1 MDKIMKTQYIGLDIG
16 RGYVKAYSK
25 FEGKEYKCNFKSIV
39 SDGRSI
45 YGKDYEDSIYIEIDG
60 AEYFVGELAEL
71 EGYNPIQNLIDS
83 KVKGIVPQLLLAAL
97 NEIAVADFVSIA
109 LGVPNKLF
117 KKTVLEEVEEKYKNK
132 TFKIKN
138 KITGSTK
145 KVTIKNITIYR
156 EADAALLWHV
166 SNHPT
171 LANGPVALVSVGFRT
186 SEFCYY
192 DKGLKYNEK
201 LSDTRE
207 LGNKTALENVRRKLK
222 DVGIIQPLSVID
234 TSDNYD
240 DFKKQPY
247 EMLSASIET
256 EIENLWPNNSEVTIF
271 IAGGTA
277 LRLDLPHELLEGPQM
292 ATSKGLFQVAV
303 KRFCN

>member
-1 MDKIMKTQYIGLDIG
+1 MDKIISTQYIGLDIG
-16 RGYVKAYSK
+16 RGYVKAYSNY
-25 FEGKEYKCNFKSIV
+25 EGKEYRCNFKSIV
-39 SDGRSI
+39 SDGRNI
-45 YGKDYEDSIYIEIDG
+45 YGKDYDGCIYIDVDG
-60 AEYFVGELAEL
+60 SEYFVGELAET

-83 KVKGIVPQLLLAAL
+83 KTKGIVPTLLLAAL
-97 NEIAVADFVSIA
+97 NEVAVSDVVTIA

-117 KKTVLEEVEEKYKNK
+117 KRIVLEEVEQKYKNK
-132 TFKIKN
+132 TFEIKN

-145 KVTIKNITIYR
+145 KIKIKNITIYR

-166 SNHPT
+166 SNHPS
-171 LANGPVALVSVGFRT
+171 LANGPIALASIGFRT

-207 LGNKTALENVRRKLK
+207 LGNKTALETVRRNLK
-222 DVGIIQPLSVID
+222 DMGIIQPLSVID

-240 DFKKQPY
+240 DLKKQPY
-247 EMLSASIET
+247 EMLAASIET
-256 EIENLWPNNSEVTIF
+256 EIENLWPNGSEVTTF
-271 IAGGTA
+271 VAGGTP
-277 LRLDLPHELLEGPQM
+277 LKLDLPYELLDDPQM

-303 KRFCN
+303 KKFCQ

>member
-39 SDGRSI
+39 SDGRNI
-45 YGKDYEDSIYIEIDG
+45 YGKDYEDTIYIEVDG
-60 AEYFVGELAEL
+60 SEYFVGELAEL

-83 KVKGIVPQLLLAAL
+83 KVKGVVPVLIKAAL
-97 NEIAVADFVSIA
+97 NELAVSEFVCLA
-109 LGVPNKLF
+109 LGVPNKMF
-117 KKTVLEEVEEKYKNK
+117 KKTVLEEVEECYRGK
-132 TFKIKN
+132 TFEIKN
-138 KITGSTK
+138 KINGSTK
-145 KVTIKNITIYR
+145 KITIKNVTIYR

-171 LANGPVALVSVGFRT
+171 LTNGAIALASIGFRT
-186 SEFCYY
+186 SEFCFY

-207 LGNKTALENVRRKLK
+207 LGNKTALETVRRNLK
-222 DVGIIQPLSVID
+222 ELGIIQPLSVID
-234 TSDNYD
+234 SSNNYD
-240 DFKKQPY
+240 DLKKQPY
-247 EMLSASIET
+247 EMLTASIET
-256 EIENLWPNNSEVTIF
+256 EIENLWPNSSEVTVF
-271 IAGGTA
+271 IAGGTP
-277 LRLDLPHELLEGPQM
+277 LKLDLPYELLEDSQM